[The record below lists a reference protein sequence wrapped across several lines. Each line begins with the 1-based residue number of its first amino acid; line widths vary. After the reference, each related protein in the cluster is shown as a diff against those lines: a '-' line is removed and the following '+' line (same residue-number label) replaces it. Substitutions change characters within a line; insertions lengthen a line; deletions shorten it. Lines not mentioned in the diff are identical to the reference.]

1 MSTLAGELNARG
13 FRTNGRSRSPDTS
26 DVHESK
32 GGRFTNWSLR
42 DILENQFYLGK
53 VRHKDEY
60 FDGLHQPLISQE
72 LFDEVQRRKQQNRH
86 RKSAVVSRVS
96 KNPHMLTGLLR
107 CDQCDDK
114 LWSQNQGRTAGTYY
128 VVPRKGHDHRCAYAG
143 KSIKGQVIED
153 QASLIFAYFTL
164 RDDWVDWVIEN
175 YLDKSDLAEGL
186 RRREALAQKIDRA
199 RDLYLKGDLSKERY
213 DRIKSNADAEI
224 ATLYIPEIDDAVKA
238 SQLVTDLGALW
249 SAASAG
255 QRNRLLRSV
264 LDAIYVDLGSREIV
278 GLLPKESFMALVLAM
293 EERSGV
299 TITANPDVE
308 NVRDGGDG
316 GESAPLLPWYPIAVK
331 FSARSYPK
339 PTIAQLI
346 RDRRKQLGIGQSEL
360 AHRVGVSPRTIRAW
374 EWSNNPPKD
383 RKFASLFEVLGVEPP
398 R

>member
-72 LFDEVQRRKQQNRH
+72 LFEEVQRRKQQNRH

-107 CDQCDDK
+107 CDQCDAK

-213 DRIKSNADAEI
+213 DRIKSNAE
-224 ATLYIPEIDDAVKA
+224 TEMGSVYIPELDDAQEA
-238 SQLVTDLGALW
+238 AQLLQDFNALRRC
-249 SAASAG
+249 ALPG
-255 QRNRLLRSV
+255 QRNRLL
-264 LDAIYVDLGSREIV
+264 LTILEAIYVYVERREIV
-278 GLLPKESFMALVLAM
+278 ELRPRQAFIILF
-293 EERSGV
+293 V
-299 TITANPDVE
+299 TIEE
-308 NVRDGGDG
+308 NSAVTFPNHQTGNFGRVGGDG
-316 GESAPLLPWYPIAVK
+316 GESNSPSRNFPDQMYYKLVRRFDLATTDSRRRD
-331 FSARSYPK
+331 SAAANR
-339 PTIAQLI
+339 
-346 RDRRKQLGIGQSEL
+346 
-360 AHRVGVSPRTIRAW
+360 
-374 EWSNNPPKD
+374 
-383 RKFASLFEVLGVEPP
+383 
-398 R
+398 